1 MSNLEIGYDEH
12 EGKRRRRW
20 WNKIF
25 GLFLIAPIG
34 SAVLALAL
42 AAGTG
47 VPMMPEGSARNL
59 EGSEYYAYR
68 KAKNQAQA
76 TGLGV
81 GAVSFLVGLP
91 LVFNGWMSIMKD
103 DG

>member
-12 EGKRRRRW
+12 EGKRRRHW
-20 WNKIF
+20 WNKMF

-42 AAGTG
+42 SVVAFATSYPDGPPSRSEKAQLEKLQIGVAGF
-47 VPMMPEGSARNL
+47 
-59 EGSEYYAYR
+59 
-68 KAKNQAQA
+68 
-76 TGLGV
+76 
-81 GAVSFLVGLP
+81 SFLVGLP
-91 LVFNGWMSIMKD
+91 LVYNGWMSIMKD